1 MSRFHFDES
10 AADTIAASLSGVI
23 QNIRDCVEPL
33 NSISLQLCD
42 YDGFNI
48 GYAIESINEEKNVK
62 FRVCINTLESGYNV
76 LNYVKERV
84 SFYSQLAVSQSNID
98 ILKYIEKNSHNGKL
112 NNIFD
117 EYNSETAHFTDKYCY
132 NFGTVVSQIK
142 TSFVETFKNGS
153 YEKYL
158 IKKTIRDLIATTAGD
173 YKFSNPAKDFMKF
186 AGNKDLLFSAFDKE
200 YPKSGFLKYAK
211 EADYDVKIIASL
223 MNDYSDNMEYLNSLE
238 RSLLASGF
246 DSKTLISVMNDL
258 RSEYDNK
265 YLAACKKVLEDNMEK
280 LISGALETNII
291 GATVIKTLDILELVD
306 DKSNDKMEY
315 AAIKTYERDAMSA
328 YASLGEKINS
338 GNYTEQDLADFYNM
352 FELCRNM
359 EINKYE
365 AALKFVDS
373 EDYNIC
379 QEAIKYYSDLTL

>member
-10 AADTIAASLSGVI
+10 AADTVAVSLGGI
-23 QNIRDCVEPL
+23 MQNIGDCVEPL
-33 NSISLQLCD
+33 NRISLELCD
-42 YDGFNI
+42 YEGFNI
-48 GYAIESINEEKNVK
+48 GYAIESINEEKNTK
-62 FRVCINTLESGYNV
+62 FRICINTLERGYSV

-84 SFYSQLAVSQSNID
+84 SFYGQLAASQRNID
-98 ILKYIEKNSHNGKL
+98 TLKYIENNSRNGKL
-112 NNIFD
+112 SNIFR
-117 EYNSETAHFTDKYCY
+117 EYNSATAHFTDKYCY

-158 IKKTIRDLIATTAGD
+158 IKKTIRDLIATTSGD

-186 AGNKDLLFSAFDKE
+186 AGNKDLLFSAFDEK

-211 EADYDVKIIASL
+211 EADYDIKIIALL

-246 DSKTLISVMNDL
+246 DSKILTSVMNDL
-258 RSEYDNK
+258 RSEYDDK
-265 YLAACKKVLEDNMEK
+265 YLAACKKVLGDSIEK
-280 LISGALETNII
+280 LVSGALENNPI
-291 GATVIKTLDILELVD
+291 GATVITTLDILELVD
-306 DKSNDKMEY
+306 DKSTDKMDY
-315 AAIKTYERDAMSA
+315 VAIKTYESDAMLA

-338 GNYTEQDLADFYNM
+338 GNYTEQDLADFRNM

-359 EINKYE
+359 EISKYE

-373 EDYNIC
+373 EDYKIC

>member
-1 MSRFHFDES
+1 
-10 AADTIAASLSGVI
+10 
-23 QNIRDCVEPL
+23 
-33 NSISLQLCD
+33 
-42 YDGFNI
+42 
-48 GYAIESINEEKNVK
+48 
-62 FRVCINTLESGYNV
+62 
-76 LNYVKERV
+76 
-84 SFYSQLAVSQSNID
+84 
-98 ILKYIEKNSHNGKL
+98 
-112 NNIFD
+112 
-117 EYNSETAHFTDKYCY
+117 
-132 NFGTVVSQIK
+132 
-142 TSFVETFKNGS
+142 
-153 YEKYL
+153 
-158 IKKTIRDLIATTAGD
+158 
-173 YKFSNPAKDFMKF
+173 
-186 AGNKDLLFSAFDKE
+186 
-200 YPKSGFLKYAK
+200 
-211 EADYDVKIIASL
+211 
-223 MNDYSDNMEYLNSLE
+223 
-238 RSLLASGF
+238 
-246 DSKTLISVMNDL
+246 MNDL

-265 YLAACKKVLEDNMEK
+265 YLAACKKVLGDSMEK

-315 AAIKTYERDAMSA
+315 AAIKTYEKDAMSA